1 MYARDLIRGS
11 VRLFSLPR
19 PYQELRRLQ
28 QNGEATSATIS
39 HALSGDPGLCAQVL
53 KIANSSLYGYK
64 TKIDSIS
71 RAVTIIGH
79 DAVLNLVL
87 ASASIQ
93 MFSKHKLPNFDMQH
107 YWEHS
112 IRTAILVRELAKT
125 CNVLHTESYFIAGL
139 LHDIGTMVIAVR
151 LPELS
156 RALYM
161 PLPDDDS
168 PRYEVEFQS
177 LGFTHADVGGELFKL
192 WSLPEHLVEAVRYH
206 HDPAH
211 AQVSPLSAALV
222 QIGCAYSDLDDVVSR
237 QYIDPEAWQLTGLD
251 AEQVEGISQEL
262 ETVFKDTVQGL
273 TSEAA

>member
-1 MYARDLIRGS
+1 MYAKDLIRGS

-39 HALSGDPGLCAQVL
+39 HALSGDPGLCAHVL
-53 KIANSSLYGYK
+53 KIANSSLYGFK

-93 MFSKHKLPNFDMQH
+93 MFSKYKLPNFDMQH

-112 IRTAILVRELAKT
+112 IRTAILARELAQT

-156 RALYM
+156 RSLYM
-161 PLPDDDS
+161 HIPNDPS
-168 PRYEVEFQS
+168 PSYEIEFQS
-177 LGFTHADVGGELFKL
+177 LGFTHADVAGELFKL
-192 WSLPEHLVEAVRYH
+192 WSLPEHLVEAVKYH

-211 AQVSPLSAALV
+211 AQISPLSAALV
-222 QIGCAYSDLDDVVSR
+222 QIACAYSNPDDEVSR
-237 QYIDPEAWQLTGLD
+237 QYIDTPAWQLTGLD
-251 AEQVEGISQEL
+251 AEQVETISEQL
-262 ETVFKDTVQGL
+262 ETVFTDTVQGL
-273 TSEAA
+273 TSKAA